1 MPLSSITG
9 NILIIDDTPMNVLVL
24 SKLLTDNGY
33 KVQAETS
40 ANKGL
45 TVALTTP
52 PDLILLDI
60 VMPDINGYDVCK
72 ELKSHHETSDIP
84 VIFLSA
90 LDHTEDKVH
99 GFSVGAIDFITKP
112 FQPEEVLVRVRTHL
126 SLQVTRRELIKTN
139 NELKYAL
146 LREKMLNDFS
156 RALGRSLDANILI
169 ETITTLAPELIGAET
184 CELGILNEDGITLSR
199 VFPADMPAGNA
210 LSMHSD
216 DDSSMAELWQ
226 FLGSGSPRLIET
238 RQVTAAWS
246 SPLKESGITWVMLV
260 PLVLVET
267 RLGVLILTSTK
278 PQNVF
283 TKRDL
288 NLAESL
294 GRLTAMAIQNAKLFE
309 HSQHLANTDGLT
321 GLNNR
326 RHFYDLAGQE
336 IGKARRYQMPLSL
349 IMLDIDF
356 FKRVN
361 DTYGHTCGDDVLRN
375 VADCVQANIRTV
387 DIHGRYGG
395 EEFVVLLPF
404 TTAEQACILAGRLRA
419 RVAEIATLSEQDTIN
434 VTISLGVAGYHHDG
448 TDSLEELLKRADEAL
463 YSAKSNGRN
472 CYVCID

>member
-33 KVQAETS
+33 KVQAETNS
-40 ANKGL
+40 NKGL
-45 TVALTTP
+45 EIAFASP

-60 VMPDINGYDVCK
+60 VMPDLNGYDVCK
-72 ELKSHHETSDIP
+72 ELKSHPATADIP

-90 LDHTEDKVH
+90 LDHTEDKVR

-126 SLQVTRRELIKTN
+126 SLQITRRELMKTN

-156 RALGRSLDANILI
+156 RALGRSLDGNILI
-169 ETITTLAPELIGAET
+169 DTITSLAPELIGAES
-184 CELGILNEDGITLSR
+184 CELGILNEDGITLNR
-199 VFPADMPAGNA
+199 VYPPDKPGGNA

-216 DDSSMAELWQ
+216 DDSSMAELWE

-238 RQVTAAWS
+238 RQVKANWS
-246 SPLKESGITWVMLV
+246 KPLEEAGITWIMLV

-278 PQNVF
+278 PQNIF
-283 TKRDL
+283 SKREL

-294 GRLTAMAIQNAKLFE
+294 GRLAAMAVQNARLFE

-326 RHFYDLAGQE
+326 RHFYDLASQE
-336 IGKARRYQMPLSL
+336 IGKARRYKMPLSM

-356 FKRVN
+356 FKKVN

-375 VADCVQANIRTV
+375 VANCVQSNIRTV

-404 TTAEQACILAGRLRA
+404 TTAEQACILAERLRY
-419 RVAEIATLSEQDTIN
+419 RVAEIITRSEAQEIN
-434 VTISLGVAGYHHDG
+434 VTISLGIAGYHLDG
-448 TDSLEELLKRADEAL
+448 SDTLEELLKRADEAL

-472 CYVCID
+472 CFVCID